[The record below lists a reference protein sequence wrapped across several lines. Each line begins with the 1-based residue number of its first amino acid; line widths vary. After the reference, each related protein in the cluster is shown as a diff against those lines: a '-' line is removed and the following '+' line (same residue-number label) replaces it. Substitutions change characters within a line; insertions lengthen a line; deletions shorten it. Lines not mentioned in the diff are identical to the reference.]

1 MDSKIC
7 YNLIDVFDEVITMD
21 IETKKMYA
29 ETMMYGKEK
38 LNYCL
43 GGNWNEIFR

>member
-38 LNYCL
+38 ATLL
-43 GGNWNEIFR
+43 FRRKFK